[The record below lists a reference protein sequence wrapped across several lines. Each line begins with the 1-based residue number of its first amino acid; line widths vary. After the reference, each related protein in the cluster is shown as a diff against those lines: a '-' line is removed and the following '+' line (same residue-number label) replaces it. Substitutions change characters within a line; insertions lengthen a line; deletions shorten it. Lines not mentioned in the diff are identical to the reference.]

1 MQDIGNALLSWSI
14 KEGRAKSGLRYCN
27 RRRPLMKLCQ
37 IQNLPSVLPAAL
49 YGDRKMPTC
58 PDSKSSLNRRRAAPH
73 EMAFRHCLST
83 FVPYPLTALR
93 REGEIVDGLIAGQKR
108 QWRERER
115 ERKGRLAELEIRMAA
130 VMAVSFG

>member
-27 RRRPLMKLCQ
+27 RCRRRRPLMKLCQ

-58 PDSKSSLNRRRAAPH
+58 PDSKSSLNRRRAARNGIPPLFVN
-73 EMAFRHCLST
+73 FRAVSAHRSEKRGRNRGRINRR
-83 FVPYPLTALR
+83 PKTAM
-93 REGEIVDGLIAGQKR
+93 
-108 QWRERER
+108 ERER
-115 ERKGRLAELEIRMAA
+115 ERKGRLAELEMRMAA